1 MTPLDLVKLTPL
13 MNRTSG
19 RHDVTIG
26 LIDGPVAINHPEL
39 ASQHI
44 REIPG
49 NGSGACT
56 QANSMACLHGAFI
69 AGVLSA
75 KRNSSAPAIC
85 PDCTLLIRPV
95 FTETTVENTQ
105 IPSATP
111 PRIGSGDYRV
121 YRGRSALHQFGTF
134 SGQTLVKTRTG
145 V

>member
-56 QANSMACLHGAFI
+56 QANSMACLHGTFI
-69 AGVLSA
+69 AGILSA
-75 KRNSSAPAIC
+75 KRNSSAPAV
-85 PDCTLLIRPV
+85 LI
-95 FTETTVENTQ
+95 
-105 IPSATP
+105 
-111 PRIGSGDYRV
+111 DY
-121 YRGRSALHQFGTF
+121 G
-134 SGQTLVKTRTG
+134 
-145 V
+145 